1 MAKIKLRRDLA
12 ATWTSQNPTLAAGE
26 PGFETDTRKIKYGDG
41 TTAWTSLSYA
51 PGFFTIGT
59 EGTASG
65 DGGIAYNISTA
76 VLTYTPPDLSALIEL
91 SDISVGAEAVAS
103 GDGGIAYNN
112 TTGVFTY
119 TPPTALG
126 IGAIALSSLSVGAE
140 AAASGDGGIAFNS
153 GTGVFTYT
161 PPLNITGNAATAT
174 TATTLATARTIAISG
189 DVTGTA
195 TSFNGSADITISSAI
210 TADSIV
216 NADINSAAAIV
227 DTKLATISTAGKVSN
242 SATTATELNTA
253 SAIVARD
260 ASGNFVA
267 GTITAALSGNA
278 SSATTLTSLTASIT
292 ELNYNDITTLG
303 TVQASKTVTADSSN
317 FVLFPDLAKAVFGD
331 SSDLQIFH
339 DGTHSYITDQGTGNL
354 KIAASQIDLLGGI
367 DGAETMAT
375 FVDDGAVTLYY
386 DNGIKIATT
395 STGVNVTGSLVVNGS
410 EDLADAGAA
419 SIALNASYFTT
430 VAAETAT
437 LAAGTEGQ
445 IKTFMMAGSAGNMVI
460 TVTNPGWGGAG
471 TITFSA
477 VGQGCTLQYVNSKW
491 FCIGNNGASFA

>member
-174 TATTLATARTIAISG
+174 T
-189 DVTGTA
+189 
-195 TSFNGSADITISSAI
+195 
-210 TADSIV
+210 
-216 NADINSAAAIV
+216 
-227 DTKLATISTAGKVSN
+227 
-242 SATTATELNTA
+242 
-253 SAIVARD
+253 
-260 ASGNFVA
+260 
-267 GTITAALSGNA
+267 
-278 SSATTLTSLTASIT
+278 LTSLTASIT

-303 TVQASKTVTADSSN
+303 TVQASKTVTADASN
-317 FVLFPDLAKAVFGD
+317 VVLFPDNAKASFGTV
-331 SSDLQIFH
+331 SDLQIYH
-339 DGTHSYITDQGTGNL
+339 DGTHSYIDDTGTGNL
-354 KIAASQIDLLGGI
+354 KITASQIGFGSNGGA
-367 DGAETMAT
+367 DVWAT
-375 FVDDGAVTLYY
+375 FVADGSCTFYY
-386 DNGIKIATT
+386 DNSLKLETT
-395 STGVNVTGSLVVNGS
+395 NTGASVTGNLVVNGS

-419 SIALNASYFTT
+419 SLALNASYFTT

-437 LAAGTEGQ
+437 LAAGTAGQ
-445 IKTFMMAGSAGNMVI
+445 IKTFMMAGHAGNMVI

-477 VGQGCTLQYVNSKW
+477 VGQGCILQYVNSKW
-491 FCIGNNGASFA
+491 FSIGNNGAAFA

>member
-12 ATWTSQNPTLAAGE
+12 ATWTSTNPTLAAGE
-26 PGFETDTRKIKYGDG
+26 PGYETDTKKIKYGDG
-41 TTAWTSLSYA
+41 TTAWTSLGYA
-51 PGFFTIGT
+51 IPTFTIGT
-59 EGTASG
+59 EGAASG
-65 DGGIAYNISTA
+65 DGGLAYNQTTG
-76 VLTYTPPDLSALIEL
+76 VLTYTPPAYIGLTG
-91 SDISVGAEAVAS
+91 ISVGTEAVAS

-140 AAASGDGGIAFNS
+140 ASASGDGGIAFNS

-174 TATTLATARTIAISG
+174 TLETARTIAISG

-195 TSFNGSADITISSAI
+195 TSFNGSANITISSAI

-216 NADINSAAAIV
+216 NADINTTAGIV
-227 DTKLATISTAGKVSN
+227 DTKLATISTALKVSN

-267 GTITAALSGNA
+267 GTITAALTGNA

-354 KIAASQIDLLGGI
+354 KIAASQIDLLGGA

-477 VGQGCTLQYVNSKW
+477 VGQGCILQYVNSKW
-491 FCIGNNGASFA
+491 FSIGNNGAAFA

>member
-76 VLTYTPPDLSALIEL
+76 VLTYTPPDLSTLIEL
-91 SDISVGAEAVAS
+91 TDISVGAEAVAS
-103 GDGGIAYNN
+103 NDGGIAYNN

-174 TATTLATARTIAISG
+174 TLATARTIAISG

-216 NADINSAAAIV
+216 NADINTSAGIV

-278 SSATTLTSLTASIT
+278 STATTLTSLTASIT

-303 TVQASKTVTADSSN
+303 TVEASKTVTADASSI
-317 FVLFPDLAKAVFGD
+317 VLFLDNAKASFGTG
-331 SSDLQIFH
+331 SDLQIYH
-339 DGTHSYITDQGTGNL
+339 DGTHSYINDAGTGNL
-354 KIAASQIDLLGGI
+354 KLAASQIDLLGGT

-375 FVDDGAVTLYY
+375 FVDDGAVTLYH
-386 DNGIKIATT
+386 DNAIKIATT
-395 STGVNVTGSLVVNGS
+395 STGVNVTGSLIVNGS

-419 SIALNASYFTT
+419 SLALNASYFTT
-430 VAAETAT
+430 AAAETAT

-445 IKTFMMAGSAGNMVI
+445 IKTFMMDGYVGNMVI

-477 VGQGCTLQYVNSKW
+477 VGQGCILQYVNSKW
-491 FCIGNNGASFA
+491 FSIGNNGAAFA

>member
-76 VLTYTPPDLSALIEL
+76 VLTYTPPDLSALVEL
-91 SDISVGAEAVAS
+91 SDISVGTDAVAS

-140 AAASGDGGIAFNS
+140 ASASGDGGIAFNS

-161 PPLNITGNAATAT
+161 PPLNITGNAS

-195 TSFNGSADITISSAI
+195 TSFN
-210 TADSIV
+210 
-216 NADINSAAAIV
+216 
-227 DTKLATISTAGKVSN
+227 
-242 SATTATELNTA
+242 
-253 SAIVARD
+253 
-260 ASGNFVA
+260 
-267 GTITAALSGNA
+267 
-278 SSATTLTSLTASIT
+278 
-292 ELNYNDITTLG
+292 
-303 TVQASKTVTADSSN
+303 
-317 FVLFPDLAKAVFGD
+317 
-331 SSDLQIFH
+331 
-339 DGTHSYITDQGTGNL
+339 
-354 KIAASQIDLLGGI
+354 
-367 DGAETMAT
+367 
-375 FVDDGAVTLYY
+375 
-386 DNGIKIATT
+386 
-395 STGVNVTGSLVVNGS
+395 
-410 EDLADAGAA
+410 
-419 SIALNASYFTT
+419 
-430 VAAETAT
+430 
-437 LAAGTEGQ
+437 
-445 IKTFMMAGSAGNMVI
+445 
-460 TVTNPGWGGAG
+460 
-471 TITFSA
+471 
-477 VGQGCTLQYVNSKW
+477 
-491 FCIGNNGASFA
+491 

>member
-12 ATWTSQNPTLAAGE
+12 ATWTSTNPTLAAGE

-51 PGFFTIGT
+51 PGFLTIGT
-59 EGTASG
+59 EGTALG

-91 SDISVGAEAVAS
+91 ADISVGAEAVAS

-267 GTITAALSGNA
+267 GTITAALTGNA

-292 ELNYNDITTLG
+292 ELNYNDITILG
-303 TVQASKTVTADSSN
+303 TVQASKTVTADASN
-317 FVLFPDLAKAVFGD
+317 FVLFPDNAKVSFGT
-331 SSDLQIFH
+331 SSDLQIYH
-339 DGTHSYITDQGTGNL
+339 DGSNSYISDTGTGNL
-354 KIAASQIDLLGGI
+354 KLTANQIGFGSDGGA
-367 DGAETMAT
+367 DVWAT
-375 FVDDGAVTLYY
+375 FVADGACTLYF
-386 DNGIKIATT
+386 DNSLKFETT
-395 STGVNVTGSLVVNGS
+395 LTGASVTGNLIVNGS

-419 SIALNASYFTT
+419 SLALNASYFTT

-437 LAAGTEGQ
+437 LAAGTAGQ
-445 IKTFMMAGSAGNMVI
+445 IKTFMMAGHAGNMVI

-477 VGQGCTLQYVNSKW
+477 VGQGCILQYVNSKW
-491 FCIGNNGASFA
+491 FSIGNNGAAFA